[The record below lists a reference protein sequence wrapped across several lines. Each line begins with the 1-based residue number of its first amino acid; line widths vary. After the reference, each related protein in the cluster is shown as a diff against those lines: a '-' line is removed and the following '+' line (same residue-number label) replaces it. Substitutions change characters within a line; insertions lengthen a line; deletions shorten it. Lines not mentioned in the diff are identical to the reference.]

1 MSVWLIVLLC
11 IAGFFLA
18 DAVLRQFMPN
28 LLHFATIP
36 GTGDSKHLIVF
47 LPGILADGDVSSREV
62 RESWLA
68 KAGTLLTV
76 DYGHQRFDSR
86 RVVGNVARQI
96 SFSHG
101 AGGSYGR
108 VTIIGASMGGKL
120 GAKLIGQLRNVY
132 QWQPEDLTLIAVDT
146 PTSPDDFAGPGKI
159 LSWILSKI
167 YAGPLLSW
175 LLMWPLRLALVLPK
189 DENIEQ
195 VPGVAFAATCARV
208 KQLAKARMSAFWFSA
223 NCDQQ
228 RCLQREPFDWPALL
242 DVRVIYQVCIRDN
255 ETVIQPQAVETWQVH
270 VPQTER
276 RDVDSTHCGFL
287 ERPETWEEAYATALG
302 SLG

>member
-189 DENIEQ
+189 DREHRAGAGCGFRRHLRPRQ
-195 VPGVAFAATCARV
+195 AAGQGTHERLLV
-208 KQLAKARMSAFWFSA
+208 LGQLRSA
-223 NCDQQ
+223 
-228 RCLQREPFDWPALL
+228 ALL
-242 DVRVIYQVCIRDN
+242 AARAVRLAG
-255 ETVIQPQAVETWQVH
+255 TP
-270 VPQTER
+270 R
-276 RDVDSTHCGFL
+276 RSGHLPGL
-287 ERPETWEEAYATALG
+287 HQG
-302 SLG
+302 Q